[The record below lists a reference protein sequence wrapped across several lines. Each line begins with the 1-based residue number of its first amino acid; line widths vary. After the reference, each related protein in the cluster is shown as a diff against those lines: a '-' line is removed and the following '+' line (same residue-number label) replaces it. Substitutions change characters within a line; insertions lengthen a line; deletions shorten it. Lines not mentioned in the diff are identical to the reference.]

1 MKFSSHALI
10 VTSIFGGFWLDHL
23 ISEFN
28 IRTYISALE
37 TLPYLVETCIG
48 FMVLSYWIYAIP
60 EKIQSSEALLYGLLI
75 DLCFGSAIGF
85 NMLFFSSISYV
96 IHVYVF
102 RFRIFSYLQLIIF
115 FAGSSV
121 FYLACKYLIFFP
133 ENYSYLLL
141 ISSFVI
147 NALLWLPIYF
157 GMRALR
163 RNFF

>member
-1 MKFSSHALI
+1 MKFSNHALI
-10 VTSIFGGFWLDHL
+10 VSTIFGGFWLDHL

-28 IRTYISALE
+28 IRTYFSALE

-48 FMVLSYWIYAIP
+48 FLIVCYWIYAIP
-60 EKIQSSEALLYGLLI
+60 EKIQSSTSLFYGLLI
-75 DLCFGSAIGF
+75 DICFGSAIGF
-85 NMLFFSSISYV
+85 NMLFFAGISYV